1 MTINNVIW
9 NAYENNI
16 DKIRKLQLQC
26 GTYPIARMLYRHG
39 VSLEN
44 CFKVIDKEIKYI

>member
-1 MTINNVIW
+1 MTV
-9 NAYENNI
+9 

-26 GTYPIARMLYRHG
+26 GTYPIARMLYKHG

-44 CFKVIDKEIKYI
+44 ALKLLTSK